1 MTTEGRR
8 MRRAC
13 WANAAAGAFA
23 LGAVLLVNHGHF
35 TRGWLFPFFGAVLLF
50 AYARPVRFW
59 HDGQAENMSLDE
71 ALFVP
76 MVLLLTPSEMLVAIG
91 LSVTLGVAWRRAG
104 WAKVVWN
111 FGSTTLSAAIGLGA
125 CHLVAAA

>member
-13 WANAAAGAFA
+13 FANAAAGAFA
-23 LGAVLLVNHGHF
+23 LGAVLLTGHARF
-35 TRGWLFPFFGAVLLF
+35 SSGWLFPFFAAVLLF

-76 MVLLLTPSEMLVAIG
+76 MVLLLTPAEIMVAIG
-91 LSVTLGVAWRRAG
+91 LSGTLGV
-104 WAKVVWN
+104 
-111 FGSTTLSAAIGLGA
+111 L
-125 CHLVAAA
+125 